1 MLNSCIDKYA
11 CEVHKWYHSRAARNS
26 RRISA
31 RSNQRAKVLAKRQ
44 CKLPAI
50 AKAPGGHSCKAIRV
64 WGWKTRRAQ
73 GMEKHPLYSE
83 SYYRAVYVIY
93 PCTLRKLFVTAACA
107 CTCHLDYIQG
117 SGT

>member
-1 MLNSCIDKYA
+1 MHAKYINDM
-11 CEVHKWYHSRAARNS
+11 HSRAARNS

-31 RSNQRAKVLAKRQ
+31 RSKQRAKVLAKRQ

-50 AKAPGGHSCKAIRV
+50 AKAAGGHSCKAIRV
-64 WGWKTRRAQ
+64 LGVENEADVRGGKAPAT
-73 GMEKHPLYSE
+73 YSE

-93 PCTLRKLFVTAACA
+93 PCILRKLFVKAACA